1 MRAGVRRKK
10 FRLIFTRP
18 SPDGHKARAPQFCQV
33 FLPIFSKKNFYF
45 FYVFYLTSIL
55 QSGIIVLSVRERN
68 PSEKK
73 QKKYFE
79 KSIEKRL
86 TTSPL
91 I

>member
-18 SPDGHKARAPQFCQV
+18 SLDGHKARAPHFCQV
-33 FLPIFSKKNFYF
+33 FLPTFSKKIFLF
-45 FYVFYLTSIL
+45 FYVFCLTSAL

-68 PSEKK
+68 PSEKR
-73 QKKYFE
+73 KKYFQ

-86 TTSPL
+86 TTPPL